1 MVYWNFACSSW
12 ILWNASCMDSVFFT
26 PQKFMLSTDCNTGS
40 PQQIYIYRQRQPNSL
55 FCGNYLRI
63 HSMGAF
69 LLVHT
74 SCAT

>member
-1 MVYWNFACSSW
+1 MYGR
-12 ILWNASCMDSVFFT
+12 LSVFVT
-26 PQKFMLSTDCNTGS
+26 PQKFMPSTDCNTGS

-74 SCAT
+74 SRATLVHFLILPKKYIQP